1 MFNQNLIIRNCF
13 SLFILLHFFSFML
26 TGFCYHIVCLFLMFL
41 LVFPVFTSVCSD
53 IYDSCHHSNKSF
65 VFKQLKLT

>member
-13 SLFILLHFFSFML
+13 SLFILLQFFFFYVNRFRLS
-26 TGFCYHIVCLFLMFL
+26 YCLFILMF

>member
-13 SLFILLHFFSFML
+13 SLFILLQFVFYVNWFLLS
-26 TGFCYHIVCLFLMFL
+26 YCLFILMV